1 MSGRLRD
8 KYQKLKSGIEK
19 RKLKI
24 TIEHQNE
31 RQKTLYSNF

>member
-8 KYQKLKSGIEK
+8 KYRKFKSGGEK

-24 TIEHQNE
+24 AIEHQNK